1 MAGNLS
7 VSADIATSGMRVQAE
22 RLKVI
27 AQNMANAD
35 SISTT
40 PGGEPLSPSG
50 GQLSKLCGQGNRGRN
65 GSG

>member
-27 AQNMANAD
+27 AQNMANAGLDFDD
-35 SISTT
+35 SGRRT
-40 PGGEPLSPSG
+40 LSPSG